1 MYSTNVYYY
10 IPRQT
15 VVLYSGNSP
24 RRYDTVY
31 AKNLTLHKGVDNKL
45 QFHFIN
51 QEQKPVDIT
60 GKEITCRIL
69 SADGTTILFQKAL
82 TLTLPLTGLA
92 ELQVSDTDLLGIH
105 TQSASYSLEIPVSSF
120 DFPVF
125 VDSSSGARGK
135 VAIVDSVMPS
145 FTPSIAINIPTHP
158 QPANVD
164 VTFYSSV
171 IETKEVSVLSVQT
184 NYTDFTGTVT
194 MQGSTTGTE
203 WYDIDGGQTLANNS
217 AAIGTV
223 IEGFH
228 PKVRVKFV
236 YSQGTV
242 DRILA
247 R

>member
-1 MYSTNVYYY
+1 MYSTNVYFY

-24 RRYDTVY
+24 RRYNTVY

-60 GKEITCRIL
+60 DKEITCRIL
-69 SADGTTILFQKAL
+69 SSDGTTILLQKAL

-92 ELQVSDTDLLGIH
+92 ELQVNAGELIDIGA
-105 TQSASYSLEIPVSSF
+105 QVGSYTLEIPVSSF
-120 DFPVF
+120 DLPIF

-135 VAIVDSVMPS
+135 IAIVDSVMPS
-145 FTPSIAINIPTHP
+145 FTPSSTVNIPTHP
-158 QPANVD
+158 VPSGAE

-171 IETKEVSVLSVQT
+171 IDTKDTPALSIQT
-184 NYTDFTGTVT
+184 NYTNFTGNVNA
-194 MQGSTTGTE
+194 QGSTTGTE
-203 WYDIDGGQTLANNS
+203 WYDIDAVQTYTSLTDSIGQVVN
-217 AAIGTV
+217 
-223 IEGFH
+223 GFH
-228 PKVRVKFV
+228 PKVRLKFV
-236 YSQGTV
+236 YTEGTV

>member
-24 RRYDTVY
+24 RRYETVY
-31 AKNLTLHKGVDNKL
+31 AKNLKLHKGVDNKL

-69 SADGTTILFQKAL
+69 NASGSTILLQKSL

-92 ELQVSDTDLLGIH
+92 ELQI
-105 TQSASYSLEIPVSSF
+105 SASELVDIVPQMGSYTLEIPVSSF
-120 DFPVF
+120 DLPIF
-125 VDSSSGARGK
+125 VDSDSGARGK

-145 FTPSIAINIPTHP
+145 FTASIAVNIPTHP
-158 QPANVD
+158 QPSNTE
-164 VTFYSSV
+164 VTYYSSV
-171 IETKEVSVLSVQT
+171 IDTNDIPVLSIQT
-184 NYTDFTGTVT
+184 NLTDFTGNVSA
-194 MQGSTTGTE
+194 QGSTTGIE
-203 WYDIDGGQTLANNS
+203 WYDIGDVYTYDATT
-217 AAIGTV
+217 AAVGIV
-223 IEGFH
+223 VEGFH
-228 PKVRVKFV
+228 PKVKLKFV
-236 YSQGTV
+236 STQGTV